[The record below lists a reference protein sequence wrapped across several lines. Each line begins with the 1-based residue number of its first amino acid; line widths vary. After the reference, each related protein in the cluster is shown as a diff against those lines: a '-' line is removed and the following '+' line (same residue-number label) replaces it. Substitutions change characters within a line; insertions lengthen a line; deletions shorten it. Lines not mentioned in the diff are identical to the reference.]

1 MELGEHVESSYST
14 SCAYYSYY
22 LCIIIPKKNNLC
34 IAAGFLLTAVQFLA
48 SLDP

>member
-22 LCIIIPKKNNLC
+22 LCIIKLIYVY
-34 IAAGFLLTAVQFLA
+34 IAAGFLLTVVQFLA